1 MSTDN
6 VHARKA
12 EKEKINVHDSMELR
26 SWSNRL
32 GVTKEEIIKAVQQVG
47 DSAEK
52 VTEFI
57 NKK

>member
-12 EKEKINVHDSMELR
+12 EKEKINVHDPMELR

-32 GVTKEEIIKAVQQVG
+32 GVTKEDLLKAVQQVG
-47 DSAEK
+47 DSADK
-52 VTEFI
+52 VMDYI